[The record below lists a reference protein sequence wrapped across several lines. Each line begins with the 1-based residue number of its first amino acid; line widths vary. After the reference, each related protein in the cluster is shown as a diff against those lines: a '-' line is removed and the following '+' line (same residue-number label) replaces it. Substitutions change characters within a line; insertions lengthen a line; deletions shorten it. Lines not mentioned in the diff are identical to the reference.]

1 MTMEGSD
8 YLTAIRVESEAFS
21 RAARRDLTAAVPS
34 CPGWTVAD
42 LVGHLGGV
50 QSWVAGGIEAK
61 SLTPFPG
68 APARSGDLLHWFDRG
83 VRRLVGALEN
93 AGTDM
98 PVWTVTQGD
107 GVPGRSLWWYRRQ
120 THEAAIHRWDAQAAT
135 GSAAAIDSVQAI
147 DGIEEFFEVALSHVV
162 RRHPMAF
169 RGSIELAPTDTS
181 TGWMI
186 DFFNGRAQ
194 VGPPTGKRSLAILR
208 GPASALLLWLWN
220 RPIGTAV
227 VIEGDRRLPEQWRQ
241 LAEF

>member
-1 MTMEGSD
+1 MEGSD
-8 YLTAIRVESEAFS
+8 YLNAIKRESEDFS
-21 RAARRDLTAAVPS
+21 KAARRDLTAAVPS

-42 LVGHLGGV
+42 LVGHLGRV
-50 QSWVAGGIEAK
+50 QSWVAGGIDAKLSASFPEA
-61 SLTPFPG
+61 PG
-68 APARSGDLLHWFDRG
+68 RSGDLLDWFDRG
-83 VRRLVGALEN
+83 VGRLVGALEK

-98 PVWTVTQGD
+98 PVWTITQAE

-135 GSAAAIDSVQAI
+135 GNAAPIDGVQAI

-162 RRHPMAF
+162 EHHPRAF
-169 RGSIELAPTDTS
+169 LGSLELAPTDIS
-181 TGWMI
+181 IGWTV
-186 DFFNGRAQ
+186 DFFEGRAQ
-194 VGPPTGKRSLAILR
+194 VGPLTGKRSQATLR

-227 VIEGDRRLPEQWRQ
+227 VIEGDRGLPEQWRR